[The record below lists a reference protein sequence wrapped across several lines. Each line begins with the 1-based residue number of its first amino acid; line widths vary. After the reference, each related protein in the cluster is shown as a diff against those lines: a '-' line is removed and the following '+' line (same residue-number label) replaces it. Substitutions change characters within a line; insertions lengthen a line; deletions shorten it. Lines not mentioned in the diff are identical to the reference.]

1 MTDADVDGSHIR
13 TLLLTFFY
21 RQMRELLEEGRLYI
35 AQPPLYR
42 VKKGRSQTYLKDE
55 AAQEEYF
62 LNNAVNAVR
71 FFKQDGE
78 ALENDIVSELLEQLG
93 DYTHRLQ
100 RLEHKY
106 PPEVVDAFLFIT
118 GGSLDGL
125 NDEVVEELRTRIID
139 IQPEIIVHKSEVE
152 EGGDA
157 VLLSLEHHG
166 EAREYR
172 LTNNLGE
179 HEKICN
185 LYRVMTETISLP
197 FTIKS
202 GNSER
207 QINCWYG
214 LLGEVILLAQ
224 RGFDV
229 QRYKGLGEMN
239 PEQLWETTMNP
250 EVRTLQ
256 RVELEDLVSADTMFT
271 VLMGDEVEPRRN
283 FIQQHALSVRN
294 LDV

>member
-1 MTDADVDGSHIR
+1 
-13 TLLLTFFY
+13 
-21 RQMRELLEEGRLYI
+21 
-35 AQPPLYR
+35 
-42 VKKGRSQTYLKDE
+42 
-55 AAQEEYF
+55 
-62 LNNAVNAVR
+62 
-71 FFKQDGE
+71 
-78 ALENDIVSELLEQLG
+78 
-93 DYTHRLQ
+93 
-100 RLEHKY
+100 
-106 PPEVVDAFLFIT
+106 LFIT